1 MLKITAFRKG
11 RPIRNISVRNVRA
24 LASGENTVWV
34 DIERGTRK
42 DLEFVAKSFGLHP
55 LTVEDMKRSNSL
67 PKVDMVNG
75 AYTMVIFHEA
85 YYDRHVR
92 KIKTSEIDFC
102 IGRNFIVTVHLAAMK
117 NVEDVRRKLMSGVYQ
132 KITPDRIMYRIMD
145 LEVDCYNDLMNQLD
159 DEIEDLEDKLLR
171 GKGERTLHILSDHR
185 REVTDL
191 RRIVGPQRDILNKLS
206 RGEVKFVSK
215 EMLFYYKD
223 IYDHIFRFYTSLE
236 AHRDLITS
244 AFETYTSIQSNN
256 INKVVKQLSIISTV
270 FLPLTFI
277 VGIYGMNFRVMPELD
292 NEYGYFA
299 VLLVLA
305 AVGTGMFVYFRK
317 KYR

>member
-1 MLKITAFRKG
+1 MLKITAFKKG
-11 RPIRNISVRNVRA
+11 KPISNISLKSIGK
-24 LASGENTVWV
+24 LASGDRTVWI

-42 DLEFVAKSFGLHP
+42 DFEFVAKTFGLHP
-55 LTVEDMKRSNSL
+55 LTIEDMRKSNSL
-67 PKVDMVNG
+67 PKIDMVDD

-102 IGRNFIVTVHLAAMK
+102 IGRNFIITVHFVAMK
-117 NVEDVRRKLMSGVYQ
+117 NIEHVRKKMMSGAYQ
-132 KITPDRIMYRIMD
+132 KVTPDRIMYRIMD
-145 LEVDCYNDLMNQLD
+145 LGVDRYNDLMNQLD
-159 DEIEDLEDKLLR
+159 DEIEKLEDKLLR
-171 GKGERTLHILSDHR
+171 GKNEGTLHVLSDHR

-206 RGEVKFVSK
+206 RGEVNFVSE

-223 IYDHIFRFYTSLE
+223 MYDHIFRFYTSLE

-244 AFETYTSIQSNN
+244 AFETYTSMQSNN
-256 INKVVKQLSIISTV
+256 INQVVKQLSIISTV

-292 NEYGYFA
+292 YDLGYYS

-305 AVGTGMFVYFRK
+305 LVGIGTFAYFKK
-317 KYR
+317 KYK